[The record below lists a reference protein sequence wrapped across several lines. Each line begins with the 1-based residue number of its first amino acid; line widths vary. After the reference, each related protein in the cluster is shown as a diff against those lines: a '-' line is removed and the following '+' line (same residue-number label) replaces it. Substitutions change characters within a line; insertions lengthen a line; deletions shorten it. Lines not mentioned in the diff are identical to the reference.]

1 MRAKHTPEMKRAS
14 AALLAIA
21 IIGVAGC
28 ARGPDPGRLEAQ
40 LRHDLPIGTPSAQ
53 IDAYLTAHGW
63 MHDYLPKERAWL
75 AGVRNV
81 GQRLSF
87 TREDIAIKIDLD
99 RNKCL
104 KSISVTPLFTY
115 HGR

>member
-1 MRAKHTPEMKRAS
+1 MKLGC

-21 IIGVAGC
+21 IFAAAGC
-28 ARGPDPGRLEAQ
+28 ARGPAPNQLAAQ
-40 LRHDLPIGTPSAQ
+40 LRRELPAGTSSAR

-63 MHDYLPKERAWL
+63 MHDYLPGERAWL

-81 GQRLSF
+81 GPRFSL
-87 TREDIAIKIDLD
+87 TREDLAIKIDLD
-99 RNKCL
+99 ADKRL
-104 KSISVTPLFTY
+104 KSIQVTPLFTY